1 MFQNSEVC
9 LICIICCRTG
19 GKAEYYM
26 GSADWMTRN
35 LTRRVEVVT
44 PVEDESLQKELQVGQ
59 RFKFL
64 TIWSPLHTKSR
75 LLSVCLASF
84 GFHNSNLSL

>member
-1 MFQNSEVC
+1 M
-9 LICIICCRTG
+9 ICCRAG

-44 PVEDESLQKELQVGQ
+44 PVEDESLKKELQVGQ
-59 RFKFL
+59 RFKIPYYL
-64 TIWSPLHTKSR
+64 IVH
-75 LLSVCLASF
+75 LSVWQAPVS
-84 GFHNSNLSL
+84 